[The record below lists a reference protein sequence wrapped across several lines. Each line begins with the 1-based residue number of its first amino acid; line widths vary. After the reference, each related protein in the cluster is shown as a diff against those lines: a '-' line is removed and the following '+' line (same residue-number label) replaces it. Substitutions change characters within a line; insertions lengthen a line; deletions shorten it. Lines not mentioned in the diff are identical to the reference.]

1 MGRWV
6 RSRAHDL
13 CPIGHP
19 GVDRAPGTANFL
31 NTDAAPNRGA
41 AVGVSMAMPAFVA
54 LACMLALA
62 APGGVAAPLQGAA
75 PVAAPAD
82 ANVVRGRV
90 LVKLVPGATIAFG
103 TDGAPTARRGDG
115 RADGR
120 VARALSTAGVRA
132 AGAALAVAPRDLV
145 RARAAGLDR
154 WVELSIDDGADPRAV
169 AATLAA
175 AGGIVER
182 AEPIGIGGIASDAPA
197 PNDPL
202 YPQQYGLEN
211 TGQVAGGV
219 AGSDIRARGA
229 WHLSVG
235 RADTIVAIIDSGVD
249 PHEDFADRMVPG
261 WNVPAGNAETGS
273 QCGNGQHGTHVAG
286 IVAARGNDGQGV
298 AGVAWNVKVM
308 PVTVL
313 SGCSGTTAWLAAGII
328 WAVDHG
334 ATVLNASL
342 QYTVENQVLRDAIAY
357 AMSQG
362 AVLVAAAGNTG
373 AEGVAVPARWPEVV
387 AVASI
392 DSTGTPA
399 ASSAV
404 GPQLDVAAP
413 GVAILSTLAP
423 GTHGLKNGT
432 SMATPFVSGTI
443 ALMRAAAP
451 TIAARDLAPIV
462 IETAVDISTPGFDNR
477 TGHGRLDAAAAVREA
492 RRRAGLGDLNG
503 DAAID
508 GIDLGLLLASWG
520 PCSFACAADLTD
532 DGTVDGD
539 DLGVML
545 GNWGPAN

>member
-1 MGRWV
+1 MV
-6 RSRAHDL
+6 
-13 CPIGHP
+13 
-19 GVDRAPGTANFL
+19 
-31 NTDAAPNRGA
+31 
-41 AVGVSMAMPAFVA
+41 MPAFVA

-82 ANVVRGRV
+82 ADVVRGRV

-120 VARALSTAGVRA
+120 VARALATAGARA
-132 AGAALAVAPRDLV
+132 VGAALAVAPRDLV

-202 YPQQYGLEN
+202 YPQQHALEN
-211 TGQVAGGV
+211 TGQLVGGVAGE

-235 RADTIVAIIDSGVD
+235 RADTIVATLDSGVD
-249 PHEDFADRMVPG
+249 PHEAFADRMVPG
-261 WNVPAGNAETGS
+261 WNVPAGNADTAS
-273 QCGNGQHGTHVAG
+273 QCAQHGTHVAG
-286 IVAARGNDGQGV
+286 IVAARGNDAQGV
-298 AGVAWNVKVM
+298 AGVAWNVKLM

-342 QYTVENQVLRDAIAY
+342 QYSVENQVLRDAIAY
-357 AMSQG
+357 AMADG
-362 AVLVAAAGNTG
+362 AIVVAAAGNTG
-373 AEGVAVPARWPEVV
+373 TNGVAVPARWPEVV
-387 AVASI
+387 AVGSI
-392 DSTGTPA
+392 DSMGTPA
-399 ASSAV
+399 SNTAV
-404 GPQLDVAAP
+404 GPQLDLAAP
-413 GVAILSTLAP
+413 GVSILSTIEP
-423 GTHGLKNGT
+423 GAYGLKSGT
-432 SMATPFVSGTI
+432 SMAAPFVSGTF

-508 GIDLGLLLASWG
+508 GNDLGLLLAAWG
-520 PCSFACAADLTD
+520 PCSIACAADLTD
-532 DGTVDGD
+532 DGTVNGD

>member
-1 MGRWV
+1 
-6 RSRAHDL
+6 
-13 CPIGHP
+13 
-19 GVDRAPGTANFL
+19 
-31 NTDAAPNRGA
+31 
-41 AVGVSMAMPAFVA
+41 
-54 LACMLALA
+54 
-62 APGGVAAPLQGAA
+62 
-75 PVAAPAD
+75 
-82 ANVVRGRV
+82 
-90 LVKLVPGATIAFG
+90 
-103 TDGAPTARRGDG
+103 
-115 RADGR
+115 
-120 VARALSTAGVRA
+120 VARALARAGVRA
-132 AGAALAVAPRDLV
+132 TGAALAVAPRDQA

-154 WVELSIDDGADPRAV
+154 WVELSIDDGADPRAT
-169 AATLAA
+169 AAMLAA

-219 AGSDIRARGA
+219 PGSDIRARAA

-313 SGCSGTTAWLAAGII
+313 NGCSGTTAWLAAGII

-342 QYTVENQVLRDAIAY
+342 QYTVENEVLRDAIAY

-362 AVLVAAAGNTG
+362 AILVAAAGNTG

-404 GPQLDVAAP
+404 GTQLDVAAP

-462 IETAVDISTPGFDNR
+462 IETAVDIWTPGFDDR
-477 TGHGRLDAAAAVREA
+477 TGHGRIDAAAAVREA

-503 DAAID
+503 DTAVNGD
-508 GIDLGLLLASWG
+508 DLGMLLAAWG
-520 PCSFACAADLTD
+520 PCTYACAADLTD
-532 DGTVDGD
+532 DGAVDGD
-539 DLGVML
+539 DLGQL
-545 GNWGPAN
+545 LANWGAAN